1 MNATL
6 TQSGEREMSRETSAQ
21 VLDNF
26 FATKDRVTRQIE
38 NARVAIQ
45 DTTLTLE
52 MVDHAAEFTTA
63 LFDEHRTDLDT
74 PNKLG
79 EDVMLEGAMEVDI
92 KLGKAREALKVALDA
107 VNALGVNALRTH
119 RALLDAQDAE
129 AANR

>member
-1 MNATL
+1 
-6 TQSGEREMSRETSAQ
+6 MSRETSAQ

-26 FATKDRVTRQIE
+26 FATKDRVHRQIE

-52 MVDHAAEFTTA
+52 LVDHAAEFTTA
-63 LFDEHRTDLDT
+63 LFDEHRTALDT

-92 KLGKAREALKVALDA
+92 KLGKAREALKTALDA
-107 VNALGVNALRTH
+107 LNALGVNALRTH
-119 RALLDAQDAE
+119 RALLAAQDAE